1 MERMKRKYNVNVVMK
16 EPRIPY
22 RETIRAVAEGHGRH
36 KKQTGG
42 RGQFGDAHVRLKP
55 LPRGEGY
62 RFTDAIVGGVIP
74 GKYVPAVDKG
84 IQEAAER
91 GILGGF
97 PVVDFEAECY
107 YGSYHAV
114 DSSEL
119 AFKLAGS
126 LGFQEAAQK
135 ADPVI
140 LEPVMEVEV
149 LTPEEFLGDV
159 IGDLN
164 QRRGRILG
172 IDTAGRAQ
180 RVRALVP
187 QSELYKYAT
196 GLRSLTQGRAAHS
209 RKFYAYEELPH
220 SEVQKVV
227 ETARRER
234 EAELAAR

>member
-1 MERMKRKYNVNVVMK
+1 MGFGGMKFWSGAQALRMAAMALLLGVLAA
-16 EPRIPY
+16 PY
-22 RETIRAVAEGHGRH
+22 AVAADG
-36 KKQTGG
+36 
-42 RGQFGDAHVRLKP
+42 L
-55 LPRGEGY
+55 
-62 RFTDAIVGGVIP
+62 
-74 GKYVPAVDKG
+74 
-84 IQEAAER
+84 
-91 GILGGF
+91 
-97 PVVDFEAECY
+97 VVEP
-107 YGSYHAV
+107 HNWQ
-114 DSSEL
+114 
-119 AFKLAGS
+119 

-172 IDTAGRAQ
+172 IEAAGRAQ

-196 GLRSLTQGRAAHS
+196 SLRSLTQGRAAHS
-209 RKFYAYEELPH
+209 RKFHAYEELPH
-220 SEVQKVV
+220 AEIPKVV